1 MVPEHLPG
9 EPVPPR
15 INALSVALRI
25 LGRTAALVLLAIT
38 TASLWPLYWLGTL
51 IWGKPPN
58 VPKLWQLK
66 RYLRLAW
73 TCCPPHPGLS
83 LGKRC
88 LLTIAILTKVLFT
101 PVLGLAWLLDEL
113 LFGKALNST
122 QVVAPVIE
130 ISAGRSGSTQLAR
143 YLEDDPRLVAP
154 NLLQS
159 LFPYLWL
166 WKLAPYTIGKLVSP
180 DAFRRWL
187 ERQLPQD
194 LVERHEGDPFRT
206 DTFDTVLYTTH
217 LNALALQLGPD
228 VAVEDFG
235 FARIAPH
242 NHTLWEDEFI
252 HLFDRIAR
260 KTLAYHGGI
269 DAPKRRR
276 FFVKGHFLCAANALE
291 RKYPDASFLC
301 MIRDPTARL
310 QSAINYMRVNPFDPA
325 FGPPPWDW
333 LADALT
339 RTEADYCIVEQE
351 WFSQTARAKR
361 YFVRFADFVTNLQST
376 MLGVYA
382 FCFGDTVLPPH
393 VPLEHP
399 ARERKK
405 YRINRSLAE
414 LGIDESQLRTRLAS
428 YIAWCE
434 KSVK

>member
-1 MVPEHLPG
+1 MDLFPSSSW
-9 EPVPPR
+9 
-15 INALSVALRI
+15 SV
-25 LGRTAALVLLAIT
+25 V
-38 TASLWPLYWLGTL
+38 
-51 IWGKPPN
+51 GKAMLTHDRHIDQGS
-58 VPKLWQLK
+58 VHSSA
-66 RYLRLAW
+66 RLAW
-73 TCCPPHPGLS
+73 
-83 LGKRC
+83 
-88 LLTIAILTKVLFT
+88 F
-101 PVLGLAWLLDEL
+101 LDEL
-113 LFGKALNST
+113 IFGKVLNST
-122 QVVAPVIE
+122 QVVAPVVE

-187 ERQLPQD
+187 ERQLPPD

-217 LNALALQLGPD
+217 LNALVLQLGPD

-242 NHTLWEDEFI
+242 NHTLWEDEFV

-260 KTLAYHGGI
+260 KTLAHRGGI
-269 DAPKRRR
+269 DVPQRRR

-291 RKYPDASFLC
+291 QKYPDASFLC

-310 QSAINYMRVNPFDPA
+310 QSAINYMRVNPYDPA
-325 FGPPPWDW
+325 FGPPPWNW
-333 LADALT
+333 LADALK

-351 WFSQTARAKR
+351 WFSQTAGAKR
-361 YFVRFADFVTNLQST
+361 YVVRFADFVTNLQST

-382 FCFGDTVLPPH
+382 FCFGDTVL
-393 VPLEHP
+393 HP
-399 ARERKK
+399 MFHSSMLLVNERSIASIARLQNWASMSHSSGRNSLPTSLGA
-405 YRINRSLAE
+405 RRASNR
-414 LGIDESQLRTRLAS
+414 TN
-428 YIAWCE
+428 
-434 KSVK
+434 K